1 MKYKERNLSN
11 NLKGYFLKEKFFV
24 DKIESRLT
32 TAGIPDLLVVSPNGF
47 EQLIE
52 LKVVEADCVLSL
64 TPGQIAWH
72 SKRNMRHCTHPFI
85 ILVELRN
92 KLLVVNSKKVLDII
106 EKGGK
111 IDLDN
116 VPDECWFSRTATDY
130 SMLTYVTTDLF
141 HVSGRVYK

>member
-11 NLKGYFLKEKFFV
+11 NLKNYFLKEKFFI

-32 TAGIPDLLVVSPNGF
+32 TAGIPDLLVLSPSGH

-52 LKVVEADCVLSL
+52 LKVVEADLVLSL
-64 TPGQIAWH
+64 TPGQVAWH
-72 SKRNMRHCTHPFI
+72 SKRHLRNCTHPFVV
-85 ILVELRN
+85 LVEPRN
-92 KLLVVNSKKVLDII
+92 KLLVINSRKVLDII

-116 VPDECWFSRTATDY
+116 IPDECWFNRTAADY
-130 SMLTYVTTDLF
+130 AMLTYVTTDLF
-141 HVSGRVYK
+141 YVSGRVYK